1 MQTNT
6 QNPNQNQ
13 NLEHK
18 SPLYQELDYI
28 RLFRI
33 FLSRWYWVAGCVII
47 GLFIAF
53 ITLRFTPAQYQSSA
67 LLKYDDKK
75 TEISELININSYYDR
90 KDKIQSEIYVI
101 QSRTLLSKA
110 VERLNYPVSFYN
122 IGTVL
127 ESETYPNKPC
137 DLELLTID
145 SNSIFTY
152 SFIYS
157 HKEKLKFNLAIYSNN
172 ALISETEYYY
182 GQEINVAGNKFRIL
196 KSLIPH
202 TENQKF
208 RIVFNH
214 PNNLLGRFMGGLQV
228 REVGKGINIMSLT
241 FTDRNPVIAADILN
255 AVIDE
260 YRIFDREQKGLAAA
274 QTIEFVDEQMGK
286 LAEKVKY
293 SEQLLEQ
300 YKVGKSILNIED
312 NKNIAYQK
320 LRDLEVQ
327 KNLIN
332 IQSIAIDL
340 LEEQIKS
347 NRETLTLNFTL
358 DGTED
363 KLMSELVNQLNSMF
377 NERIKRQSLYADNAA
392 PIQEI
397 DRQIEEAKKSIT
409 LNIKA
414 SRDRNNRTIKFIDKQ
429 LNTAKDELKSIPSAE
444 RDLINLERDF
454 EINQKVYSYL
464 QEKRLEASIAKSAIM
479 PSSNVI
485 DPAIPNYGKISP
497 NNNSIYTTAFVISF
511 LIGIGLILM
520 ARLLNQRIFDKET
533 VEMITSVPIIGV
545 IRNFPGTIDKNSS
558 QILSLSNPK
567 SMFSES
573 VRSVRTNLSFVG
585 SDLKSKMICVTS
597 EVSGEGKSF
606 TVINLASTLSLINKK
621 VVVIDGDLR
630 KSKLHHTFRLKNDWG
645 LTSYLSNQCDVEKII
660 HQTHVENLCFI
671 PAGPM
676 PPNPSELLYSERM
689 RQLMSELKDRFDYIL
704 VDTAPIGLVSDAIPL
719 VRTSD
724 INIFVLRSG
733 VSSFNAA
740 SIPERVSKEFGLNN
754 SVIVLNGFSNDPLH
768 TRIYSNHKKGSYGS
782 GQYYYTDY
790 STYGNKSY
798 GYYTEGVD
806 KNWINKSLVKVRKLF
821 RRN

>member
-1 MQTNT
+1 MQINS
-6 QNPNQNQ
+6 NSD
-13 NLEHK
+13 
-18 SPLYQELDYI
+18 SPKQVSHSFQEIDYV
-28 RLFRI
+28 RLLRI
-33 FLSRWYWVAGCVII
+33 FLSRWYWVVGTVILGI
-47 GLFIAF
+47 IIAY
-53 ITLRFTPAQYQSSA
+53 INLRFTPSTYQSSA
-67 LLKYDDKK
+67 LLKFDDKK

-101 QSRTLLSKA
+101 QSRTLLSQA
-110 VERLNYPVSFYN
+110 VNRLNYPYSFYR

-137 DLELLTID
+137 DVEILKID
-145 SNSIFTY
+145 SNSIFSY
-152 SFIYS
+152 NFIY
-157 HKEKLKFNLAIYSNN
+157 KQKDKLKFSLSIYANN
-172 ALISETEYYY
+172 ALVSEADYFF
-182 GQEINVAGNKFRIL
+182 GQEVNIAANKFRII
-196 KSLIPH
+196 KSLLPDADQSNYRLI
-202 TENQKF
+202 
-208 RIVFNH
+208 FNH
-214 PNNLLGRFMGGLQV
+214 PSSLLGRMMGGLQV
-228 REVGKGINIMSLT
+228 REVGKGVNIMALT
-241 FTDRNPVIAADILN
+241 FTDRNPVIAADMLN
-255 AVIDE
+255 AIVAE
-260 YRIFDREQKGLAAA
+260 YRIYDKDQKGLAAA
-274 QTIEFVDEQMGK
+274 QTIEFVDEQMAK
-286 LAEKVKY
+286 LSEKVKY
-293 SEQLLEQ
+293 SEQMLEE

-340 LEEQIKS
+340 LEEQIK
-347 NRETLTLNFTL
+347 NNKETLTLNFTL

-363 KLMSELVNQLNSMF
+363 KLMSELVNQMNTMF
-377 NERIKRQSLYADNAA
+377 NERIKKQSLYADNAA

-397 DRQIEEAKKSIT
+397 DRQIEEAKKAIT

-414 SRDRNNRTIKFIDKQ
+414 SRDRNNRTIKFIEKQ
-429 LNTAKDELKSIPSAE
+429 LETAKEELKLIPSAE

-485 DPAIPNYGKISP
+485 DPAIPNYGAIAP
-497 NNNSIYTTAFVISF
+497 NRNSVYLTSFIISF
-511 LIGIGLILM
+511 LVGIGFILL
-520 ARLLNQRIFDKET
+520 ARLLNQKVFDKET

-573 VRSVRTNLSFVG
+573 VRSVRTNLSFIA
-585 SDLKSKMICVTS
+585 SDIASKMICVTS

-645 LTSYLSNQCDVEKII
+645 LTSYLSNQCDVDKII
-660 HQTHVENLCFI
+660 HQTNVENLSFI

-689 RQLMSELKDRFDYIL
+689 RQLIKELKARFDYVL

-733 VSSFNAA
+733 VSTFNAA

-768 TRIYSNHKKGSYGS
+768 SRIYSNNKKGSYGS

-798 GYYTEGVD
+798 GYYTDGSD
-806 KNWINKSLVKVRKLF
+806 DSFINKVYNKFRNLF
-821 RRN
+821 SK

>member
-1 MQTNT
+1 MQ
-6 QNPNQNQ
+6 QNSNQEQ
-13 NLEHK
+13 NKLHH
-18 SPLYQELDYI
+18 SLQEIDYI
-28 RLFRI
+28 RLLRI
-33 FLSRWYWVAGCVII
+33 FLSRWYWILGAVLI
-47 GLFIAF
+47 GMFIAY
-53 ITLRFTPAQYQSSA
+53 INLRFTPSTYQSSA
-67 LLKYDDKK
+67 LLKFDDKK

-101 QSRTLLSKA
+101 QSRTLLSQA
-110 VERLNYPVSFYN
+110 VNRLNYPYSFFK

-127 ESETYPNKPC
+127 ESEMYPNQPC
-137 DLELLTID
+137 EVEILKID
-145 SNSIFTY
+145 SNSIFNY
-152 SFIYS
+152 NFIY
-157 HKEKLKFNLAIYSNN
+157 KQTNKLKFNLAVYANN
-172 ALISETEYYY
+172 ALVSESEYFY
-182 GQEINVAGNKFRIL
+182 GQEVNIAANKFRII
-196 KSLIPH
+196 KSLLPDADLTSYRLI
-202 TENQKF
+202 
-208 RIVFNH
+208 FNH

-228 REVGKGINIMSLT
+228 REVGKGVNIMALT
-241 FTDRNPVIAADILN
+241 FTDKNPVLAADILN
-255 AVIDE
+255 AIIAE
-260 YRIFDREQKGLAAA
+260 YRIFDKDQKGLAAA
-274 QTIEFVDEQMGK
+274 QTIEFVDEQMEK
-286 LAEKVKY
+286 LSEKVKY

-300 YKVGKSILNIED
+300 YKVGNNILNIED

-340 LEEQIKS
+340 LEEQIK
-347 NRETLTLNFTL
+347 NNKETLTLNFTL

-363 KLMSELVNQLNSMF
+363 KLMTELVNQMNTMF
-377 NERIKRQSLYADNAA
+377 NERIKKQSLYADNAA

-397 DRQIEEAKKSIT
+397 DRQIEEAKKAIT

-414 SRDRNNRTIKFIDKQ
+414 SRDRNNRTIKFIEKQ
-429 LNTAKDELKSIPSAE
+429 LATAKEELKLIPSAE

-485 DPAIPNYGKISP
+485 DPAIPNYGAIAPNKNSVYLTSFIISLL
-497 NNNSIYTTAFVISF
+497 V
-511 LIGIGLILM
+511 GVGLILL
-520 ARLLNQRIFDKET
+520 ARILNQRIFDKET
-533 VEMITSVPIIGV
+533 VETITNVPIIGV

-573 VRSVRTNLSFVG
+573 VRSVRTNLSFIA
-585 SDLKSKMICVTS
+585 SDIASKMICVTS

-630 KSKLHHTFRLKNDWG
+630 KSKLHHTFKLKNDWG
-645 LTSYLSNQCDVEKII
+645 LTSYLSNQCEVDKII
-660 HQTHVENLCFI
+660 HQTHVENLSFI

-689 RQLMSELKDRFDYIL
+689 RQLMKELKERFDYVL

-733 VSSFNAA
+733 VSSYNAA

-768 TRIYSNHKKGSYGS
+768 SRIYSNNKKGSYGS

-798 GYYTEGVD
+798 GYYTDGSED
-806 KNWINKSLVKVRKLF
+806 SLINKIYNKFRNLF
-821 RRN
+821 SK

>member
-6 QNPNQNQ
+6 NSDS
-13 NLEHK
+13 HK
-18 SPLYQELDYI
+18 QSNHTFQEIDYI

-33 FLSRWYWVAGCVII
+33 FLSRWYWVVGTVII
-47 GLFIAF
+47 GMMIAYVN
-53 ITLRFTPAQYQSSA
+53 LRFTPSTYQSSA
-67 LLKYDDKK
+67 LLKFDDKK

-101 QSRTLLSKA
+101 QSRTLLTQA
-110 VERLNYPVSFYN
+110 VNRLKYPYSFYR

-127 ESETYPNKPC
+127 ESETYPNRPC
-137 DLELLTID
+137 DIEILKID
-145 SNSIFTY
+145 SNSIFNY
-152 SFIYS
+152 NFIY
-157 HKEKLKFNLAIYSNN
+157 KQKDKLKFSLSIYANN
-172 ALISETEYYY
+172 AMVSEADYFY
-182 GQEINVAGNKFRIL
+182 GQEVNIAANKFRIL
-196 KSLIPH
+196 KSLLPDADQTTYKLI
-202 TENQKF
+202 
-208 RIVFNH
+208 FNH
-214 PNNLLGRFMGGLQV
+214 PANLLGRMMGGLQV
-228 REVGKGINIMSLT
+228 REVGKGVNIMAMT
-241 FTDRNPVIAADILN
+241 FTDRNPVLAADMLN
-255 AVIDE
+255 AIIAE
-260 YRIFDREQKGLAAA
+260 YRIFDKDQKGLAAA
-274 QTIEFVDEQMGK
+274 QTIEFVDEQMTK

-293 SEQLLEQ
+293 SEQLLEE

-340 LEEQIKS
+340 LEEQIK
-347 NRETLTLNFTL
+347 NNKETLTLNFTL

-363 KLMSELVNQLNSMF
+363 KLMSELVNQLNTMF
-377 NERIKRQSLYADNAA
+377 NERIKKQSLYADNAA

-397 DRQIEEAKKSIT
+397 DRQIEEAKKAIT

-414 SRDRNNRTIKFIDKQ
+414 SRDRNNRTVKYIDKQ
-429 LNTAKDELKSIPSAE
+429 LATAKDELKLIPSAE

-485 DPAIPNYGKISP
+485 DPAIPNYGAISP
-497 NNNSIYTTAFVISF
+497 NRNSVYTTAFVISL
-511 LIGIGLILM
+511 LIGVGLILL
-520 ARLLNQRIFDKET
+520 ARVLNQRIFDKET
-533 VEMITSVPIIGV
+533 VETITNVPIIGV
-545 IRNFPGTIDKNSS
+545 IRNFPGSIDKNSS

-573 VRSVRTNLSFVG
+573 VRSVRTNLSFIA
-585 SDLKSKMICVTS
+585 SDIASKMICVTS

-645 LTSYLSNQCDVEKII
+645 LTSYLSNQCDVDKII
-660 HQTHVENLCFI
+660 HQTHVENLSFI

-689 RQLMSELKDRFDYIL
+689 RQLMKELKERFDYVL

-733 VSSFNAA
+733 VSSYNAA

-768 TRIYSNHKKGSYGS
+768 SRIYSNNKKGSYGS

-798 GYYTEGVD
+798 GYYTDGTED
-806 KNWINKSLVKVRKLF
+806 SFINKIYNKVRNLF
-821 RRN
+821 SK

>member
-1 MQTNT
+1 MQSNNNPDNNKQHT
-6 QNPNQNQ
+6 Q
-13 NLEHK
+13 HTF
-18 SPLYQELDYI
+18 QEIDYI
-28 RLFRI
+28 RLLRI
-33 FLSRWYWVAGCVII
+33 FLSRWYWIVGSVII
-47 GLFIAF
+47 GMMIAF
-53 ITLRFTPAQYQSSA
+53 VNLRFTPATYQSSA
-67 LLKYDDKK
+67 LLKFDDKK

-101 QSRTLLSKA
+101 QSRTLLTAA
-110 VERLNYPVSFYN
+110 VQKLNYPYAFFK

-137 DLELLTID
+137 DIEILNID
-145 SNSIFTY
+145 SNSIFNY
-152 SFIYS
+152 NFIY
-157 HKEKLKFNLAIYSNN
+157 KQKDKLKFTLSIYANN
-172 ALISETEYYY
+172 AMVSETEYFY
-182 GQEINVAGNKFRIL
+182 GQEVNIAANKFRVI
-196 KSLIPH
+196 KSLLPEADLTSYRLI
-202 TENQKF
+202 
-208 RIVFNH
+208 FNH
-214 PNNLLGRFMGGLQV
+214 PYNLLGRMMGGLQV
-228 REVGKGINIMSLT
+228 REVGKGVNIMSLS
-241 FTDRNPVIAADILN
+241 FADKNPVLAADILN
-255 AVIDE
+255 AIIDE
-260 YRIFDREQKGLAAA
+260 YRVFDKDQKGLAAA
-274 QTIEFVDEQMGK
+274 QTIEFVDEQMAK
-286 LAEKVKY
+286 LAEKVKF
-293 SEQLLEQ
+293 SEQLLEE

-340 LEEQIKS
+340 LEEQIK
-347 NRETLTLNFTL
+347 NNKETLTLNFTL

-363 KLMSELVNQLNSMF
+363 KLMSELVNQMNTMF
-377 NERIKRQSLYADNAA
+377 NERIKKQSLYADNAA

-397 DRQIEEAKKSIT
+397 DRQIEEAKKAIT

-414 SRDRNNRTIKFIDKQ
+414 SRDRNNRTIKFIEKQ
-429 LNTAKDELKSIPSAE
+429 LATAKDELKLIPSAE

-485 DPAIPNYGKISP
+485 DPAIPNYGAISP
-497 NNNSIYTTAFVISF
+497 NNSSVYSTAFIISLLF
-511 LIGIGLILM
+511 GIGMILL
-520 ARLLNQRIFDKET
+520 ARVVNQRIFDKET
-533 VEMITSVPIIGV
+533 VEMITTVPIIGV
-545 IRNFPGTIDKNSS
+545 IRNFPGSIDKNSS

-573 VRSVRTNLSFVG
+573 VRSVRTNLSFIA
-585 SDLKSKMICVTS
+585 SDIASKMICVTS

-630 KSKLHHTFRLKNDWG
+630 KSKLHHTFKLKNDWG

-660 HQTHVENLCFI
+660 HQTHVENLSFI

-689 RQLMSELKDRFDYIL
+689 RQLMKELKERFDYVL

-719 VRTSD
+719 VRSSD

-733 VSSFNAA
+733 VSTYNAA

-768 TRIYSNHKKGSYGS
+768 SRIYSNNKKGSYGS

-790 STYGNKSY
+790 SAYGNKSY
-798 GYYTEGVD
+798 GYYTDGSED
-806 KNWINKSLVKVRKLF
+806 SFINKTYNKIRNLF
-821 RRN
+821 SK

>member
-6 QNPNQNQ
+6 NSDS
-13 NLEHK
+13 HK
-18 SPLYQELDYI
+18 QSNHTFQEIDYI

-33 FLSRWYWVAGCVII
+33 FLSRWYWVVGTVII
-47 GLFIAF
+47 GMMIAYVN
-53 ITLRFTPAQYQSSA
+53 LRFTPSTYQSSA
-67 LLKYDDKK
+67 LLKFDDKK

-101 QSRTLLSKA
+101 QSRTLLTQA
-110 VERLNYPVSFYN
+110 VNRLKYPYSFYR

-127 ESETYPNKPC
+127 ESETYPNRPC
-137 DLELLTID
+137 DIEILKID
-145 SNSIFTY
+145 SNSIFNY
-152 SFIYS
+152 NFIY
-157 HKEKLKFNLAIYSNN
+157 KQKDKLKFSLSIYANN
-172 ALISETEYYY
+172 AMVSEADYFY
-182 GQEINVAGNKFRIL
+182 GQEVSIAANKFRIL
-196 KSLIPH
+196 KSLLPDADQTSYKLI
-202 TENQKF
+202 
-208 RIVFNH
+208 FNH
-214 PNNLLGRFMGGLQV
+214 PANLLGRMMGGLQV
-228 REVGKGINIMSLT
+228 REVGKGVNIMAMT
-241 FTDRNPVIAADILN
+241 FTDRNPVLAADMLN
-255 AVIDE
+255 AIIAE
-260 YRIFDREQKGLAAA
+260 YRIFDKDQKGLAAA
-274 QTIEFVDEQMGK
+274 QTIEFVDEQMTK

-293 SEQLLEQ
+293 SEQLLEE

-340 LEEQIKS
+340 LEEQIK
-347 NRETLTLNFTL
+347 NNKETLTLNFTL

-363 KLMSELVNQLNSMF
+363 KLMSELVNQMNTMF
-377 NERIKRQSLYADNAA
+377 NERIKKQSLYADNAA

-397 DRQIEEAKKSIT
+397 DRQIEEAKKAIT

-414 SRDRNNRTIKFIDKQ
+414 SRDRNNRTVKYIDKQ
-429 LNTAKDELKSIPSAE
+429 LATAKDELKLIPSAE

-485 DPAIPNYGKISP
+485 DPAIPNYGAISP
-497 NNNSIYTTAFVISF
+497 NRNSVYTTAFVISL
-511 LIGIGLILM
+511 LIGVGLILL
-520 ARLLNQRIFDKET
+520 ARVLNQRIFDKET
-533 VEMITSVPIIGV
+533 VETITNVPIIGV
-545 IRNFPGTIDKNSS
+545 IRNFPGSIDKNSS

-573 VRSVRTNLSFVG
+573 VRSVRTNLSFIA
-585 SDLKSKMICVTS
+585 SDIASKMICVTS

-645 LTSYLSNQCDVEKII
+645 LTSYLSNQCDVDKII
-660 HQTHVENLCFI
+660 HQTHVENLSFI

-689 RQLMSELKDRFDYIL
+689 RQLMKELKERFDYVL

-733 VSSFNAA
+733 VSSYNAA

-768 TRIYSNHKKGSYGS
+768 SRIYSNNKKGSYGS

-798 GYYTEGVD
+798 GYYTDGTED
-806 KNWINKSLVKVRKLF
+806 SFINKIYNKVRNLF
-821 RRN
+821 SK

>member
-1 MQTNT
+1 MQQINNQEHNKHTNHT
-6 QNPNQNQ
+6 F
-13 NLEHK
+13 
-18 SPLYQELDYI
+18 QEIDYI
-28 RLFRI
+28 RLLKI
-33 FLSRWYWVAGCVII
+33 FLSRWYWVIGCVII
-47 GLFIAF
+47 GIVFAF
-53 ITLRFTPAQYQSSA
+53 INLRFTYSTYQSSA
-67 LLKYDDKK
+67 LLKFDDKK

-101 QSRTLLSKA
+101 QSRTLLSQA
-110 VERLNYPVSFYN
+110 VTRLNYPYSFYR

-127 ESETYPNKPC
+127 ESETYPNNPC
-137 DLELLTID
+137 DVEILKID
-145 SNSIFTY
+145 SNSLFNY
-152 SFIYS
+152 SFIY
-157 HKEKLKFNLAIYSNN
+157 KQKDKLKFNLSIYSNST
-172 ALISETEYYY
+172 LVSESEYYY
-182 GQEINVAGNKFRIL
+182 GQEVNIGANKFRII
-196 KSLIPH
+196 KSLLPEADL
-202 TENQKF
+202 TNF
-208 RIVFNH
+208 RLVFNH
-214 PNNLLGRFMGGLQV
+214 PSNLLGRMMGGLQV
-228 REVGKGINIMSLT
+228 REVGKGVNIMALT
-241 FTDRNPVIAADILN
+241 FTDKNPVLAADMLN
-255 AVIDE
+255 AIISE
-260 YRIFDREQKGLAAA
+260 YRIFDKDQKGLAAA
-274 QTIEFVDEQMGK
+274 QTIEFVDEQMTK
-286 LAEKVKY
+286 LSEKVKY

-300 YKVGKSILNIED
+300 YKIGNNILNIED

-332 IQSIAIDL
+332 FQSIAIDL
-340 LEEQIKS
+340 LEEQIK
-347 NRETLTLNFTL
+347 NNKETLTLNFTL

-363 KLMSELVNQLNSMF
+363 KLMSELVNQMNTMF
-377 NERIKRQSLYADNAA
+377 NERIKKQSLYADNSA

-397 DRQIEEAKKSIT
+397 DRQIEEAKKAIT

-414 SRDRNNRTIKFIDKQ
+414 SRDRNNRTVKFIEKQ
-429 LNTAKDELKSIPSAE
+429 LATAKDELKLIPSAE

-485 DPAIPNYGKISP
+485 DPAIPNYSAISP
-497 NNNSIYTTAFVISF
+497 NKNSFYLTSIIISF
-511 LIGIGLILM
+511 LIGIGLILL
-520 ARLLNQRIFDKET
+520 ARVVNQRIFDKET
-533 VEMITSVPIIGV
+533 VEMITNVPIIGV

-573 VRSVRTNLSFVG
+573 VRSVRTNLSFIA
-585 SDLKSKMICVTS
+585 SDIASKMICVTS

-630 KSKLHHTFRLKNDWG
+630 KSKLHHTFKLKNDWG
-645 LTSYLSNQCDVEKII
+645 LTSYLSNQCDVDKII
-660 HQTHVENLCFI
+660 HQTHVENLSFI

-689 RQLMSELKDRFDYIL
+689 RQLMKELKERFDYIL

-719 VRTSD
+719 VRSSD

-733 VSSFNAA
+733 VSTYNAA

-768 TRIYSNHKKGSYGS
+768 SRIYSNNKKGSYGS

-798 GYYTEGVD
+798 GYYTDGSED
-806 KNWINKSLVKVRKLF
+806 SFINKTYNKIRNLF
-821 RRN
+821 S

>member
-1 MQTNT
+1 MQSTSNSE
-6 QNPNQNQ
+6 N
-13 NLEHK
+13 HK
-18 SPLYQELDYI
+18 PLQHTFQEIDYV

-33 FLSRWYWVAGCVII
+33 FLSRWYWIAGSVII
-47 GLFIAF
+47 GVLIAY
-53 ITLRFTPAQYQSSA
+53 INLRFTPSTYQSTA
-67 LLKYDDKK
+67 LLKFDDKK

-101 QSRTLLSKA
+101 QSRTLLTQA
-110 VERLNYPVSFYN
+110 VDRLNYPYSFFR

-137 DLELLTID
+137 EVEIIKLD
-145 SNSIFTY
+145 SNSIFNYNFVYQQTD
-152 SFIYS
+152 
-157 HKEKLKFNLAIYSNN
+157 KLKFTLSVYANN
-172 ALISETEYYY
+172 AMVSQAEYYY
-182 GQEINVAGNKFRIL
+182 GQEVNIGANKIRII
-196 KSLIPH
+196 KSLLP
-202 TENQKF
+202 EADLASY
-208 RIVFNH
+208 RLVFNH
-214 PNNLLGRFMGGLQV
+214 PGNLLGRFMGGLQV
-228 REVGKGINIMSLT
+228 REVGKGVNIMSLT
-241 FTDRNPVIAADILN
+241 FTDKNPVLAADILN
-255 AVIDE
+255 AIIAE
-260 YRIFDREQKGLAAA
+260 YRIFDKDQKGLAAA
-274 QTIEFVDEQMGK
+274 QTIEFVDEQMAK
-286 LAEKVKY
+286 LSEKVKY

-300 YKVGKSILNIED
+300 YKVGNNILNIED

-340 LEEQIKS
+340 LEEQIK
-347 NRETLTLNFTL
+347 NNKETLTLNFTL

-363 KLMSELVNQLNSMF
+363 KLMTELVNQMNTMF
-377 NERIKRQSLYADNAA
+377 NERIKKQSLYADNAA

-397 DRQIEEAKKSIT
+397 DRQIEEAKKAIT

-414 SRDRNNRTIKFIDKQ
+414 SRDRNNRTIKFIEKQ
-429 LNTAKDELKSIPSAE
+429 LATAKEELKLIPSAE

-485 DPAIPNYGKISP
+485 DPAIPNYGAISP
-497 NNNSIYTTAFVISF
+497 NKNSVYLTAFIIS
-511 LIGIGLILM
+511 LLVGVGLILL
-520 ARLLNQRIFDKET
+520 ARILNQRIFDKET
-533 VEMITSVPIIGV
+533 VETITNVPIIGV

-573 VRSVRTNLSFVG
+573 VRSVRTNLSFIA
-585 SDLKSKMICVTS
+585 SDIASKMICVTS

-630 KSKLHHTFRLKNDWG
+630 KSKLHHTFKLKNDWG
-645 LTSYLSNQCDVEKII
+645 LTSYLSNQCEVDKII
-660 HQTHVENLCFI
+660 HQTHVENFSFI

-689 RQLMSELKDRFDYIL
+689 RQLMKELKERFDYVL

-733 VSSFNAA
+733 VSSYNAA

-768 TRIYSNHKKGSYGS
+768 SRIYSNNKKGSYGS

-798 GYYTEGVD
+798 GYYTDGSED
-806 KNWINKSLVKVRKLF
+806 SFINKIYNKFRNLF
-821 RRN
+821 NK

>member
-6 QNPNQNQ
+6 NSDT
-13 NLEHK
+13 HK
-18 SPLYQELDYI
+18 QSNHTFQEIDYI

-33 FLSRWYWVAGCVII
+33 FLSRWYWVVGTVII
-47 GLFIAF
+47 GMMIAYVN
-53 ITLRFTPAQYQSSA
+53 LRFTPSTYQSSA
-67 LLKYDDKK
+67 LLKFDDKK

-101 QSRTLLSKA
+101 QSRTLLTQA
-110 VERLNYPVSFYN
+110 VNRLEYPYSFYR

-127 ESETYPNKPC
+127 ESETYPNRPC
-137 DLELLTID
+137 DIEILKID
-145 SNSIFTY
+145 SNSIFNY
-152 SFIYS
+152 NFIY
-157 HKEKLKFNLAIYSNN
+157 KQKDKLKFSLSIYANN
-172 ALISETEYYY
+172 AMVSEADYFY
-182 GQEINVAGNKFRIL
+182 GQEVNIAANKFRIL
-196 KSLIPH
+196 KSLLPDADQTSYKLI
-202 TENQKF
+202 
-208 RIVFNH
+208 FNH
-214 PNNLLGRFMGGLQV
+214 PANLLGRMMGGLQV
-228 REVGKGINIMSLT
+228 REVGKGVNIMAMT
-241 FTDRNPVIAADILN
+241 FTDRNPVLAADMLN
-255 AVIDE
+255 AIIAE
-260 YRIFDREQKGLAAA
+260 YRIFDKDQKGLAAA
-274 QTIEFVDEQMGK
+274 QTIEFVDEQMTK

-293 SEQLLEQ
+293 SEQLLEE

-340 LEEQIKS
+340 LEEQIK
-347 NRETLTLNFTL
+347 NNKETLTLNFTL

-363 KLMSELVNQLNSMF
+363 KLMSELVNQMNTMF
-377 NERIKRQSLYADNAA
+377 NERIKKQSLYADNAA

-397 DRQIEEAKKSIT
+397 DRQIEEAKKAIT

-414 SRDRNNRTIKFIDKQ
+414 SRDRNNRTVKYIDKQ
-429 LNTAKDELKSIPSAE
+429 LATAKDELKLIPSAE

-485 DPAIPNYGKISP
+485 DPAIPNYGAISP
-497 NNNSIYTTAFVISF
+497 NRNSVYTTAFVISL
-511 LIGIGLILM
+511 LIGVGLILL
-520 ARLLNQRIFDKET
+520 ARVLNQRIFDKET
-533 VEMITSVPIIGV
+533 VETITNVPIIGV
-545 IRNFPGTIDKNSS
+545 IRNFPGSIDKNSS

-573 VRSVRTNLSFVG
+573 VRSVRTNLSFIA
-585 SDLKSKMICVTS
+585 SDIASKIICVTS

-645 LTSYLSNQCDVEKII
+645 LTSYLSNQCDVDKII
-660 HQTHVENLCFI
+660 HQTHVENLSFI

-689 RQLMSELKDRFDYIL
+689 RQLMKGLKERFDYVL

-733 VSSFNAA
+733 VSSYNAA
-740 SIPERVSKEFGLNN
+740 SIPERISKEFGLNN

-768 TRIYSNHKKGSYGS
+768 SRIYSNNKKGSYGS

-798 GYYTEGVD
+798 GYYTDGTED
-806 KNWINKSLVKVRKLF
+806 SFINKIYNKVRNLF
-821 RRN
+821 SK

>member
-1 MQTNT
+1 MQLNSSSENNKQVNHT
-6 QNPNQNQ
+6 
-13 NLEHK
+13 L
-18 SPLYQELDYI
+18 QEIDYV

-33 FLSRWYWVAGCVII
+33 FLSRWYWVVGSILI
-47 GLFIAF
+47 GILVAYIN
-53 ITLRFTPAQYQSSA
+53 LRFTPSTYQSSA
-67 LLKYDDKK
+67 LLKFDDKK

-101 QSRTLLSKA
+101 QSRTLLSQA
-110 VERLNYPVSFYN
+110 VNRLNYPYSFFR

-137 DLELLTID
+137 EVELLKLD
-145 SNSIFTY
+145 SNSIFNY
-152 SFIYS
+152 NFIYQQTD
-157 HKEKLKFNLAIYSNN
+157 KLKFILSVYANN
-172 ALISETEYYY
+172 ALVSQAEYFY
-182 GQEINVAGNKFRIL
+182 GQEVNVGANKFRII
-196 KSLIPH
+196 KSLLPEADLASYRLI
-202 TENQKF
+202 
-208 RIVFNH
+208 FNH

-228 REVGKGINIMSLT
+228 REVGKGVNIMSLT
-241 FTDRNPVIAADILN
+241 FTDKNPVLAADILN
-255 AVIDE
+255 SIIAE
-260 YRIFDREQKGLAAA
+260 YRIFDKDQKGLAAA
-274 QTIEFVDEQMGK
+274 QTIEFVDEQMAK
-286 LAEKVKY
+286 LSEKVKY

-300 YKVGKSILNIED
+300 YKVGNNILNIED

-340 LEEQIKS
+340 LEEQIK
-347 NRETLTLNFTL
+347 NNKETLTLNFTL

-363 KLMSELVNQLNSMF
+363 KLMTELVNQMNTMF
-377 NERIKRQSLYADNAA
+377 NERIKKQSLYADNAA

-397 DRQIEEAKKSIT
+397 DRQIEEAKKAIT

-414 SRDRNNRTIKFIDKQ
+414 SRDRNNRTIKFIEKQ
-429 LNTAKDELKSIPSAE
+429 LATAKEELKLIPSAE

-485 DPAIPNYGKISP
+485 DPAIPNYGAIAPNKNSVYLTSFIISLL
-497 NNNSIYTTAFVISF
+497 V
-511 LIGIGLILM
+511 GVGLILL
-520 ARLLNQRIFDKET
+520 ARILNQRIFDKET
-533 VEMITSVPIIGV
+533 VETITNVPIIGV

-573 VRSVRTNLSFVG
+573 VRSVRTNLSFIA
-585 SDLKSKMICVTS
+585 SDIASKMICVTS

-630 KSKLHHTFRLKNDWG
+630 KSKLHHTFKLKNDWG

-660 HQTHVENLCFI
+660 HQTHVENLSFI

-689 RQLMSELKDRFDYIL
+689 RQLMKELKERFDYVL

-719 VRTSD
+719 VRTSN

-733 VSSFNAA
+733 VSSYNAA

-768 TRIYSNHKKGSYGS
+768 SRIYSNNKKGSYGS

-798 GYYTEGVD
+798 GYYTDASED
-806 KNWINKSLVKVRKLF
+806 SLINKIYNKFRNLF
-821 RRN
+821 SK

>member
-1 MQTNT
+1 MSQKSTDT
-6 QNPNQNQ
+6 QQQNNQPQ
-13 NLEHK
+13 SASLEI
-18 SPLYQELDYI
+18 DYF

-33 FLSRWYWVAGCVII
+33 FLSRWYWVAACVIV
-47 GLFIAF
+47 GLVWAYVY
-53 ITLRFTPAQYQSSA
+53 LRFTPAIYETSA
-67 LLKYDDKK
+67 LLKFDDKK

-101 QSRTLLSKA
+101 QSRTLISRAAKT
-110 VERLNYPVSFYN
+110 LNYQHAFFKKGN
-122 IGTVL
+122 VL
-127 ESETYPNKPC
+127 ISELYPMKPFEV
-137 DLELLTID
+137 ELLVSD
-145 SNSIFTY
+145 SNSLFSYKFALTQI
-152 SFIYS
+152 S
-157 HKEKLKFNLAIYSNN
+157 KLKYKLSIYNSNVF
-172 ALISETEYYY
+172 ISSAEYFY
-182 GQEINVAGNKFRIL
+182 GQEVIFGANRLRFLRSNLLEEDRNEYEFK
-196 KSLIPH
+196 
-202 TENQKF
+202 
-208 RIVFNH
+208 FNH
-214 PNNLLGRFMGGLQV
+214 PDEVVGRIMGGLSV
-228 REVGKGINIMSLT
+228 REVGKGINIMQLNQK
-241 FTDRNPVIAADILN
+241 DKNPVLAADILN
-255 AVIDE
+255 ALISE
-260 YRIFDREQKGLAAA
+260 YRLYDKEQKGLAAA
-274 QTIEFVDEQMGK
+274 QTIDFVDEQMLK
-286 LAEKVKY
+286 LLDRVRY

-312 NKNIAYQK
+312 NKNIAYQR

-340 LEEQIKS
+340 LEEQIRS
-347 NRETLTLNFTL
+347 NRDSYSLSFSIE
-358 DGTED
+358 GSED
-363 KLMSELVNQLNSMF
+363 KLMSDLVNQLNQML

-392 PIQEI
+392 PIQEL
-397 DRQIEEAKKSIT
+397 DRQIEEAKKAIS

-429 LNTAKDELKSIPSAE
+429 LEVAKSDLKSIPGAE
-444 RDLINLERDF
+444 RDLINLQRDF

-479 PSSNVI
+479 PAANII
-485 DPAIPNYGKISP
+485 DAARPRFGKIFP
-497 NNNSIYTTAFVISF
+497 NSGKIYSTTIVVSM
-511 LIGIGLILM
+511 LIGLGLIIL
-520 ARLLNQRIFDKET
+520 ARFLNQKIFDKET
-533 VEMITSVPIIGV
+533 VEMLTTVPIIGV
-545 IRNFPGTIDKNSS
+545 IRTFPGSIDKNSS

-573 VRSVRTNLSFVG
+573 VRSVRTNLSFIA
-585 SDLKSKMICVTS
+585 SELNSKMICVTS

-606 TVINLASTLSLINKK
+606 VVINLASTLSLINKR

-645 LTSYLSNQCDVEKII
+645 LTSYLSNQCDIDRVI
-660 HQTHVENLCFI
+660 HQTHVENLAFI

-689 RQLMSELKDRFDYIL
+689 RQLVSELKDRFDYIL

-733 VSSFNAA
+733 ISSYNSA

-754 SVIVLNGFSNDPLH
+754 SVIVLNGFTNDPLH
-768 TRIYSNHKKGSYGS
+768 SRIYSTHRKGGYGS

-798 GYYTEGVD
+798 GYYADGSD
-806 KNWINKSLVKVRKLF
+806 KNWISKTFSSIKDLINIK
-821 RRN
+821 

>member
-1 MQTNT
+1 M
-6 QNPNQNQ
+6 
-13 NLEHK
+13 
-18 SPLYQELDYI
+18 I
-28 RLFRI
+28 
-33 FLSRWYWVAGCVII
+33 
-47 GLFIAF
+47 
-53 ITLRFTPAQYQSSA
+53 
-67 LLKYDDKK
+67 KK

-101 QSRTLLSKA
+101 QSRTLLSQA
-110 VERLNYPVSFYN
+110 VNRLNYPYSFFK

-127 ESETYPNKPC
+127 ESETYPNQPC
-137 DLELLTID
+137 EVEILKID
-145 SNSIFTY
+145 SNSIFNY
-152 SFIYS
+152 NFIY
-157 HKEKLKFNLAIYSNN
+157 KQTNKLKFNLAVYANN
-172 ALISETEYYY
+172 ALVSASEYFY
-182 GQEINVAGNKFRIL
+182 GQEVNIAANKFRII
-196 KSLIPH
+196 KSLLPDADLTSYRLI
-202 TENQKF
+202 
-208 RIVFNH
+208 FNH
-214 PNNLLGRFMGGLQV
+214 PNNLLGRLMGGLQV
-228 REVGKGINIMSLT
+228 REVGKGVNIMALT
-241 FTDRNPVIAADILN
+241 FTDKNPVLASDILN
-255 AVIDE
+255 AIIAE
-260 YRIFDREQKGLAAA
+260 YRIFDKDQKGLAAA
-274 QTIEFVDEQMGK
+274 QTIEFVDEQMEK
-286 LAEKVKY
+286 LSEKVKY

-300 YKVGKSILNIED
+300 YKVGNNILNIED

-340 LEEQIKS
+340 LEEQIK
-347 NRETLTLNFTL
+347 NNKETLTLNFTL

-363 KLMSELVNQLNSMF
+363 KLMTELVNQMNTMF
-377 NERIKRQSLYADNAA
+377 NERIKKQSLYADNAA

-397 DRQIEEAKKSIT
+397 DRQIEEAKKAIT

-414 SRDRNNRTIKFIDKQ
+414 SRDRNNRTIKFIEKQ
-429 LNTAKDELKSIPSAE
+429 LATAKEELKLIPSAE

-485 DPAIPNYGKISP
+485 DPAIPDYGAISP
-497 NNNSIYTTAFVISF
+497 NKNSVYLTSFIIS
-511 LIGIGLILM
+511 LLVGVGLILL
-520 ARLLNQRIFDKET
+520 ARVLNQRIFDKET
-533 VEMITSVPIIGV
+533 VETITHVPIIGV

-573 VRSVRTNLSFVG
+573 VRSVRTNLSFIA
-585 SDLKSKMICVTS
+585 SDIASKMICVTS

-630 KSKLHHTFRLKNDWG
+630 KSKLHHTFKLKNDWG
-645 LTSYLSNQCDVEKII
+645 LTSYLSNQCEVDKII
-660 HQTHVENLCFI
+660 HLTHVEYLSFI

-689 RQLMSELKDRFDYIL
+689 RQLMKELKERFDYVL

-733 VSSFNAA
+733 VSTYNAA
-740 SIPERVSKEFGLNN
+740 SIPERVSKEFGLSN

-768 TRIYSNHKKGSYGS
+768 SRIYSNNKKGSYGS

-798 GYYTEGVD
+798 GYYTDGTED
-806 KNWINKSLVKVRKLF
+806 SFINKIYNKVRNLF
-821 RRN
+821 SK

>member
-1 MQTNT
+1 MQINS
-6 QNPNQNQ
+6 NSD
-13 NLEHK
+13 
-18 SPLYQELDYI
+18 SPKQVSHSFQEIDYV
-28 RLFRI
+28 RLLRI
-33 FLSRWYWVAGCVII
+33 FLSRWYWVVGTVILGI
-47 GLFIAF
+47 IIAYVN
-53 ITLRFTPAQYQSSA
+53 LRFTPSTYQSSA
-67 LLKYDDKK
+67 LLKFDDKK

-101 QSRTLLSKA
+101 QSRTLLSQA
-110 VERLNYPVSFYN
+110 VNRLNYPYSFYR

-137 DLELLTID
+137 DVEILKID
-145 SNSIFTY
+145 SNSIFSY
-152 SFIYS
+152 NFIY
-157 HKEKLKFNLAIYSNN
+157 KQKDKLKFSLSIYANN
-172 ALISETEYYY
+172 ALVSEADYFF
-182 GQEINVAGNKFRIL
+182 GQEVNIAANKFRII
-196 KSLIPH
+196 KSLLPDADQSNYRLI
-202 TENQKF
+202 
-208 RIVFNH
+208 FNH
-214 PNNLLGRFMGGLQV
+214 PSSLLGRMMGGLQV
-228 REVGKGINIMSLT
+228 REVGKGVNIMALT
-241 FTDRNPVIAADILN
+241 FTDRNPVIAADMLN
-255 AVIDE
+255 AIVAE
-260 YRIFDREQKGLAAA
+260 YRIYDKDQKGLAAA
-274 QTIEFVDEQMGK
+274 QTIEFVDEQMAK
-286 LAEKVKY
+286 LSEKVKY
-293 SEQLLEQ
+293 SEQVLEE

-340 LEEQIKS
+340 LEEQIK
-347 NRETLTLNFTL
+347 NNKETLTLNFTL

-363 KLMSELVNQLNSMF
+363 KLMSELVNQMNTMF
-377 NERIKRQSLYADNAA
+377 NERIKKQSLYADNAA

-397 DRQIEEAKKSIT
+397 DRQIEEAKKAIT

-414 SRDRNNRTIKFIDKQ
+414 SRDRNNRTIKFIEKQ
-429 LNTAKDELKSIPSAE
+429 LATAKEELKLIPSAE

-485 DPAIPNYGKISP
+485 DPAIPNYGAIAP
-497 NNNSIYTTAFVISF
+497 NRNSVYLTSFIISF
-511 LIGIGLILM
+511 LVGIGFILL
-520 ARLLNQRIFDKET
+520 ARLLNQKVFDKET

-573 VRSVRTNLSFVG
+573 VRSVRTNLSFIA
-585 SDLKSKMICVTS
+585 SDIASKMICVTS

-645 LTSYLSNQCDVEKII
+645 LTSYLSNQCDVDKII
-660 HQTHVENLCFI
+660 HQTNVENLSFI

-689 RQLMSELKDRFDYIL
+689 RQLIKELKARFDYVL

-733 VSSFNAA
+733 VSTFNAA

-768 TRIYSNHKKGSYGS
+768 SRIYSNNKKGSYGS

-798 GYYTEGVD
+798 GYYTDGSD
-806 KNWINKSLVKVRKLF
+806 DSFINKVYNKFRNLF
-821 RRN
+821 SK

>member
-1 MQTNT
+1 MQ
-6 QNPNQNQ
+6 QNSNQEQ
-13 NLEHK
+13 NKVHHSL
-18 SPLYQELDYI
+18 QEIDYI
-28 RLFRI
+28 RLLRI
-33 FLSRWYWVAGCVII
+33 FLSRWYWILGAVLI
-47 GLFIAF
+47 GMFIAY
-53 ITLRFTPAQYQSSA
+53 INLRFTPSTYQSSA
-67 LLKYDDKK
+67 LLKFDDKK

-101 QSRTLLSKA
+101 QSRTLLSQA
-110 VERLNYPVSFYN
+110 VNRLNYPYSFFK

-127 ESETYPNKPC
+127 ESETYPNQPC
-137 DLELLTID
+137 EVEILKID
-145 SNSIFTY
+145 SNSIFNY
-152 SFIYS
+152 NFIY
-157 HKEKLKFNLAIYSNN
+157 KQTNKLKFNLAVYANN
-172 ALISETEYYY
+172 ALVSESEYFY
-182 GQEINVAGNKFRIL
+182 GQEVNIAANKFRII
-196 KSLIPH
+196 KSLLPDADLTSYRLI
-202 TENQKF
+202 
-208 RIVFNH
+208 FNH
-214 PNNLLGRFMGGLQV
+214 PNNLLGRLMGGLQV
-228 REVGKGINIMSLT
+228 REVGKGVNIMALT
-241 FTDRNPVIAADILN
+241 FTDKNPVLAADILN
-255 AVIDE
+255 AIIAE
-260 YRIFDREQKGLAAA
+260 YRIFDKDQKGLAAA
-274 QTIEFVDEQMGK
+274 QTIEFVDEQMEK
-286 LAEKVKY
+286 LSEKVKY

-300 YKVGKSILNIED
+300 YKVGNNILNIED

-340 LEEQIKS
+340 LEEQIK
-347 NRETLTLNFTL
+347 NNKETLTLNFTL

-363 KLMSELVNQLNSMF
+363 KLMTELVNQMNTMF
-377 NERIKRQSLYADNAA
+377 NERIKKQSLYADNAA

-397 DRQIEEAKKSIT
+397 DRQIEEAKKAIT

-414 SRDRNNRTIKFIDKQ
+414 SRDRNNRTIKFIEKQ
-429 LNTAKDELKSIPSAE
+429 LATAKEELKLIPSAE

-485 DPAIPNYGKISP
+485 DPAIPDYGAISP
-497 NNNSIYTTAFVISF
+497 NKNSVYLTSFIIS
-511 LIGIGLILM
+511 LLVGVGLILL
-520 ARLLNQRIFDKET
+520 ARVLNQRIFDKET
-533 VEMITSVPIIGV
+533 VETITHVPIIGV

-573 VRSVRTNLSFVG
+573 VRSVRTNLSFIA
-585 SDLKSKMICVTS
+585 SDIASKMICVTS

-630 KSKLHHTFRLKNDWG
+630 KSKLHHTFKLKNDWG
-645 LTSYLSNQCDVEKII
+645 LTSYLSNQCEVDKII
-660 HQTHVENLCFI
+660 HQTHVENLSFI

-689 RQLMSELKDRFDYIL
+689 RQLMKELKERFDYVL

-733 VSSFNAA
+733 VSTYNAA
-740 SIPERVSKEFGLNN
+740 SIPERVSKEFGLSN

-768 TRIYSNHKKGSYGS
+768 SRIYSNNKKGSYGS

-798 GYYTEGVD
+798 GYYTDGTED
-806 KNWINKSLVKVRKLF
+806 SFINKIYNKVRNLF
-821 RRN
+821 SK

>member
-1 MQTNT
+1 MQTNSNSDT
-6 QNPNQNQ
+6 
-13 NLEHK
+13 HK
-18 SPLYQELDYI
+18 QGGHTLQEIDYI
-28 RLFRI
+28 RLLRI
-33 FLSRWYWVAGCVII
+33 FLSRWYWVLGTVILGMI
-47 GLFIAF
+47 VAYLN
-53 ITLRFTPAQYQSSA
+53 LRFTPSTYQSSA
-67 LLKYDDKK
+67 LLKFDDKK

-101 QSRTLLSKA
+101 QSRTLLTQA
-110 VERLNYPVSFYN
+110 VNKLNYPYAFYR

-127 ESETYPNKPC
+127 ESETYPNRPC
-137 DLELLTID
+137 DVEILKLD
-145 SNSIFTY
+145 SNSIFSY
-152 SFIYS
+152 NFIY
-157 HKEKLKFNLAIYSNN
+157 KQIDKLKFNLSIYANN
-172 ALISETEYYY
+172 ALVSESDYFY
-182 GQEINVAGNKFRIL
+182 GQEVNIAANKFRII
-196 KSLIPH
+196 KSLLP
-202 TENQKF
+202 EADQSSY
-208 RIVFNH
+208 RLLFNH
-214 PNNLLGRFMGGLQV
+214 PANLLGRMMGGLQV
-228 REVGKGINIMSLT
+228 REVGKGVNIMALT
-241 FTDRNPVIAADILN
+241 FTDRNPVLAADMLN
-255 AVIDE
+255 AIIAE
-260 YRIFDREQKGLAAA
+260 YRIFDKDQKGLAAA
-274 QTIEFVDEQMGK
+274 QTIEFVDEQMAK
-286 LAEKVKY
+286 LSEKVKY
-293 SEQLLEQ
+293 SEQMLEE

-340 LEEQIKS
+340 LEEQIK
-347 NRETLTLNFTL
+347 NNKETLTLNFTL

-363 KLMSELVNQLNSMF
+363 KLMSELVNQMNTMF
-377 NERIKRQSLYADNAA
+377 NERIKKQSLYADNAA

-397 DRQIEEAKKSIT
+397 DRQIEEAKKAIT

-414 SRDRNNRTIKFIDKQ
+414 SRDRNNRTIKFIEKQ
-429 LNTAKDELKSIPSAE
+429 LATAKDELKLIPSAE

-485 DPAIPNYGKISP
+485 DPAIPNYGAISP
-497 NNNSIYTTAFVISF
+497 NKNSVYTTAFVISF
-511 LIGIGLILM
+511 LIGIGLILL
-520 ARLLNQRIFDKET
+520 ARLLNQRVFDKET

-545 IRNFPGTIDKNSS
+545 IRNYPGTIDKNSS

-573 VRSVRTNLSFVG
+573 VRSVRTNLSFIA
-585 SDLKSKMICVTS
+585 SDIGSKMICVTS

-660 HQTHVENLCFI
+660 HQTQVENLSFI

-689 RQLMSELKDRFDYIL
+689 RQLIKELKERFDYVL

-733 VSSFNAA
+733 VSTFNAA

-768 TRIYSNHKKGSYGS
+768 SRVYTNNKKGSYGS

-798 GYYTEGVD
+798 GYYTDGSD
-806 KNWINKSLVKVRKLF
+806 DSFINKIYNKFRNLF
-821 RRN
+821 SK

>member
-1 MQTNT
+1 MQ
-6 QNPNQNQ
+6 QNSNQEQ
-13 NLEHK
+13 NKHI
-18 SPLYQELDYI
+18 SHTFQEIDYI
-28 RLFRI
+28 RLLKI
-33 FLSRWYWVAGCVII
+33 LLSRWYWVVGCVII
-47 GLFIAF
+47 GIVFAF
-53 ITLRFTPAQYQSSA
+53 INLRFTHSTYQSSA
-67 LLKYDDKK
+67 LLKFDDKK

-101 QSRTLLSKA
+101 QSRTLLSQA
-110 VERLNYPVSFYN
+110 VNRLNYPYSFYR

-127 ESETYPNKPC
+127 ESETYPNQPC
-137 DLELLTID
+137 EIEMLKID
-145 SNSIFTY
+145 SNSIFNY
-152 SFIYS
+152 NFIY
-157 HKEKLKFNLAIYSNN
+157 KQTDKLKFNLSVYANN
-172 ALISETEYYY
+172 ALLSEAEYFY
-182 GQEINVAGNKFRIL
+182 GQEVNIAASKFRII
-196 KSLIPH
+196 KSLLPDADFTSYRLI
-202 TENQKF
+202 
-208 RIVFNH
+208 FNH
-214 PNNLLGRFMGGLQV
+214 PSNLLGRVMGGLKV
-228 REVGKGINIMSLT
+228 LEVGKGVNIMALT
-241 FTDRNPVIAADILN
+241 FTDKNPVIAADILN
-255 AVIDE
+255 AIISE
-260 YRIFDREQKGLAAA
+260 YRIFDKSQKGLAAA
-274 QTIEFVDEQMGK
+274 QTIEFVDEQMN
-286 LAEKVKY
+286 LLSEKVKY

-300 YKVGKSILNIED
+300 YKVGNNILNIED

-340 LEEQIKS
+340 LEEQIK
-347 NRETLTLNFTL
+347 NNKETLTLNFTL

-363 KLMSELVNQLNSMF
+363 KLMTELVNQMNTMF
-377 NERIKRQSLYADNAA
+377 NERIKKQSLYADNAA

-397 DRQIEEAKKSIT
+397 DRQIEEAKKAIT

-414 SRDRNNRTIKFIDKQ
+414 SRDRNNRTIKFIEKQ
-429 LNTAKDELKSIPSAE
+429 LATAKDELKLIPSAE

-485 DPAIPNYGKISP
+485 DPAIPNYGAISP
-497 NNNSIYTTAFVISF
+497 NSSSVYSTAFIISLLF
-511 LIGIGLILM
+511 GIGMILL
-520 ARLLNQRIFDKET
+520 ARVVNQRIFDKET
-533 VEMITSVPIIGV
+533 VETITTVPIIGV

-573 VRSVRTNLSFVG
+573 VRSVRTNLSFIA
-585 SDLKSKMICVTS
+585 SDIASKMICVTS

-630 KSKLHHTFRLKNDWG
+630 KSKLHHTFKLKNDWG

-660 HQTHVENLCFI
+660 HQTHVENLSFI

-689 RQLMSELKDRFDYIL
+689 RQLMKELKERFDYVL

-719 VRTSD
+719 VRSSD

-733 VSSFNAA
+733 VSTYNAA

-754 SVIVLNGFSNDPLH
+754 SVIVLNGFSNDLLH
-768 TRIYSNHKKGSYGS
+768 SRIYSNNKKGSYGS

-790 STYGNKSY
+790 SAYGNKSY
-798 GYYTEGVD
+798 GYYTDGSED
-806 KNWINKSLVKVRKLF
+806 SFINKTYNKIRNLF
-821 RRN
+821 SK